1 MAESFSKTKQIAL
14 EMQQLI
20 GGWEDMEQ
28 MLHNFADENFE
39 ILPATPSHTSY
50 GIDLFH
56 QFFPEEEVSNH
67 INSIKSE

>member
-28 MLHNFADENFE
+28 MLHNFADEKIRKRVCDCIE
-39 ILPATPSHTSY
+39 KVKLS
-50 GIDLFH
+50 
-56 QFFPEEEVSNH
+56 EK
-67 INSIKSE
+67 NSLELIIKALN